1 MRLVQKRI
9 ILSGYRMRKAEE
21 ILALLSDVYGVSP
34 WNLEQIEADVKQA
47 NTEYFYLYEAQALIG
62 FLAIQD
68 LAGELEITQLAV
80 KKAYQGQGWA
90 NQLMEFLVDRPE
102 RIFLEVRASNQ
113 VARALYEKHG
123 FLPVGQRK
131 NYYQNPVEDAILM
144 AREGK

>member
-1 MRLVQKRI
+1 M
-9 ILSGYRMRKAEE
+9 GKAEE
-21 ILALLSDVYGVSP
+21 LLDLLSDVYGLSP
-34 WNLEQIEADVKQA
+34 WNLEQIEADLKQA

-80 KKAYQGQGWA
+80 KKAYQGQGLA
-90 NQLMEFLVDRPE
+90 NQLMEFLADRPE

>member
-1 MRLVQKRI
+1 MK
-9 ILSGYRMRKAEE
+9 KAEE
-21 ILALLSDVYGVSP
+21 LLALLSDVYGLSP
-34 WNLEQIEADVKQA
+34 WNLEQIEVDLKQA

-80 KKAYQGQGWA
+80 KKAYQGQGLA
-90 NQLMEFLVDRPE
+90 NQLMEFLADRPE

>member
-1 MRLVQKRI
+1 M
-9 ILSGYRMRKAEE
+9 GKAEE
-21 ILALLSDVYGVSP
+21 LLDLLSDVYGLSP
-34 WNLEQIEADVKQA
+34 WNLEQIEADLKQV

-80 KKAYQGQGWA
+80 KKAYQGQGLA
-90 NQLMEFLVDRPE
+90 NQLMEFLSDRPE

-123 FLPVGQRK
+123 FLPVGQRM

>member
-1 MRLVQKRI
+1 M
-9 ILSGYRMRKAEE
+9 GKAEE
-21 ILALLSDVYGVSP
+21 LLDLLSDVYGLSP
-34 WNLEQIEADVKQA
+34 WNLEQIEADLKQV

-80 KKAYQGQGWA
+80 KKAYQGQGLA
-90 NQLMEFLVDRPE
+90 NQLMEFLADRPE
-102 RIFLEVRASNQ
+102 RSFLEVRASNQ

>member
-1 MRLVQKRI
+1 M
-9 ILSGYRMRKAEE
+9 GKAEE
-21 ILALLSDVYGVSP
+21 LLDLLSDVYGLSP
-34 WNLEQIEADVKQA
+34 WNLEQIEADLKQV

-62 FLAIQD
+62 FLALQD

-80 KKAYQGQGWA
+80 KKAYQGQGLA
-90 NQLMEFLVDRPE
+90 NQLMEFLSDRPE

-144 AREGK
+144 AREGKENV

>member
-1 MRLVQKRI
+1 MK
-9 ILSGYRMRKAEE
+9 KAEE
-21 ILALLSDVYGVSP
+21 ILALLSDVYGLSP
-34 WNLEQIEADVKQA
+34 WNLEQIEADLKQA

-62 FLAIQD
+62 FLALQD

-80 KKAYQGQGWA
+80 KKAYQGQGLA
-90 NQLMEFLVDRPE
+90 NQLMEFLSDRPE

>member
-1 MRLVQKRI
+1 M
-9 ILSGYRMRKAEE
+9 GKAEE
-21 ILALLSDVYGVSP
+21 LLDLLSDVYGLSP
-34 WNLEQIEADVKQA
+34 WNLEQIEADLKQV

-80 KKAYQGQGWA
+80 KKAYQGQGLA
-90 NQLMEFLVDRPE
+90 NQLMEFLADRPE
-102 RIFLEVRASNQ
+102 GIFLEVRASNQ

>member
-1 MRLVQKRI
+1 M
-9 ILSGYRMRKAEE
+9 GKAEE
-21 ILALLSDVYGVSP
+21 LLDLLSDVYGLSP
-34 WNLEQIEADVKQA
+34 WNLEQIEADLKQV

-80 KKAYQGQGWA
+80 KKAYQGQGLA
-90 NQLMEFLVDRPE
+90 NQLMGFLADRPE
-102 RIFLEVRASNQ
+102 RLFLEVRVSNK

-123 FLPVGQRK
+123 FQPVGQRK

-144 AREGK
+144 VREGK

>member
-1 MRLVQKRI
+1 MK
-9 ILSGYRMRKAEE
+9 KAEE
-21 ILALLSDVYGVSP
+21 LLALLSDVYGLSP
-34 WNLEQIEADVKQA
+34 WNLEQIEADLKQA

-62 FLAIQD
+62 FLALQD

-80 KKAYQGQGWA
+80 KKAYQGQGLA
-90 NQLMEFLVDRPE
+90 NQLMEFLSDRPE

-113 VARALYEKHG
+113 VARDLYEKHG

>member
-1 MRLVQKRI
+1 
-9 ILSGYRMRKAEE
+9 MRKAEE

-34 WNLEQIEADVKQA
+34 WNLEQIEADLKQA
-47 NTEYFYLYEAQALIG
+47 NTEYFYLYDDQDLIG
-62 FLAIQD
+62 FLALQD

-80 KKAYQGQGWA
+80 KKAYQGQGLA
-90 NQLMEFLVDRPE
+90 NQLMGFLADRPE
-102 RIFLEVRASNQ
+102 RLFLEVRVSNK

-123 FLPVGQRK
+123 FQPVGQRK

>member
-1 MRLVQKRI
+1 M
-9 ILSGYRMRKAEE
+9 GKAEE
-21 ILALLSDVYGVSP
+21 LLDLLSDVYGLSP
-34 WNLEQIEADVKQA
+34 WNLEQIEADLKQV

-80 KKAYQGQGWA
+80 KKAYQGQGLA
-90 NQLMEFLVDRPE
+90 NQLMEFLADRPE

>member
-1 MRLVQKRI
+1 M
-9 ILSGYRMRKAEE
+9 GKAEE
-21 ILALLSDVYGVSP
+21 LLDLLSDVYGLSP
-34 WNLEQIEADVKQA
+34 WNLEQIEADLKQV

-80 KKAYQGQGWA
+80 KKAYQGQGLA
-90 NQLMEFLVDRPE
+90 NQLMEFLADRPE

-144 AREGK
+144 AREGKENV

>member
-1 MRLVQKRI
+1 MK
-9 ILSGYRMRKAEE
+9 KAEE
-21 ILALLSDVYGVSP
+21 LLALLSDVYGLSP
-34 WNLEQIEADVKQA
+34 WNLEQIEADLKQV

-80 KKAYQGQGWA
+80 KKAYQGQGLA
-90 NQLMEFLVDRPE
+90 NQLMEFLADRPE

>member
-1 MRLVQKRI
+1 MK
-9 ILSGYRMRKAEE
+9 KAEE
-21 ILALLSDVYGVSP
+21 IFALLSDVYGVSP
-34 WNLEQIEADVKQA
+34 WNLEQIEADLKQA
-47 NTEYFYLYEAQALIG
+47 NTEYFYLYDDQILIG
-62 FLAIQD
+62 FLALQD

-80 KKAYQGQGWA
+80 KKAHQGLGLA
-90 NQLMEFLVDRPE
+90 NQLMEFLADRPE

-123 FLPVGQRK
+123 FQPVGQRK

>member
-1 MRLVQKRI
+1 MK
-9 ILSGYRMRKAEE
+9 KAEE

>member
-1 MRLVQKRI
+1 MK
-9 ILSGYRMRKAEE
+9 KAEE
-21 ILALLSDVYGVSP
+21 IFALLSDVYGVSP
-34 WNLEQIEADVKQA
+34 WNLEQIEADLKQA
-47 NTEYFYLYEAQALIG
+47 NTEYFYLYDDQILIG
-62 FLAIQD
+62 FLALQA

-80 KKAYQGQGWA
+80 KKAYQGQGLA
-90 NQLMEFLVDRPE
+90 NQLMGFLADRPE

-123 FLPVGQRK
+123 FQPVGQRK

>member
-1 MRLVQKRI
+1 MK
-9 ILSGYRMRKAEE
+9 KAEE

-34 WNLEQIEADVKQA
+34 WNLEQIEADLKQA

-80 KKAYQGQGWA
+80 KKAYQGQGLA
-90 NQLMEFLVDRPE
+90 NQLMGFLADRPE

>member
-1 MRLVQKRI
+1 MK
-9 ILSGYRMRKAEE
+9 KAEE
-21 ILALLSDVYGVSP
+21 LLALLSDVYGLSP
-34 WNLEQIEADVKQA
+34 WNLEQIEVDLKQA

-80 KKAYQGQGWA
+80 KKAYQGQGLA
-90 NQLMEFLVDRPE
+90 NQLMEFLADRPE

-144 AREGK
+144 AREGKENV

>member
-1 MRLVQKRI
+1 M
-9 ILSGYRMRKAEE
+9 GKAEE
-21 ILALLSDVYGVSP
+21 LLDLLSDVYGLSP
-34 WNLEQIEADVKQA
+34 WNLEQIEADLKQV

-80 KKAYQGQGWA
+80 KKAYQGQGLA
-90 NQLMEFLVDRPE
+90 NQLMEFLADRPE

-144 AREGK
+144 ASEWR

>member
-1 MRLVQKRI
+1 MKISQ
-9 ILSGYRMRKAEE
+9 E
-21 ILALLSDVYGVSP
+21 IYALLSDVYGLSP

-80 KKAYQGQGWA
+80 KKAYQGQGLA
-90 NQLMEFLVDRPE
+90 NQLMEFLADRPE

-131 NYYQNPVEDAILM
+131 NYYQNPVEVAILM

>member
-1 MRLVQKRI
+1 M
-9 ILSGYRMRKAEE
+9 GKAEE
-21 ILALLSDVYGVSP
+21 LLDLLSDVYGLSP
-34 WNLEQIEADVKQA
+34 WNLEQIEADLKQA

-80 KKAYQGQGWA
+80 KKAYQGQGLA
-90 NQLMEFLVDRPE
+90 NQLMEFLADRPE

-144 AREGK
+144 VREGK

>member
-1 MRLVQKRI
+1 
-9 ILSGYRMRKAEE
+9 MRKAEE
-21 ILALLSDVYGVSP
+21 ILALLSDVYGLSP
-34 WNLEQIEADVKQA
+34 WNLEQIEADLKQA

-62 FLAIQD
+62 FLALQD

-80 KKAYQGQGWA
+80 KKAYQGQGLA
-90 NQLMEFLVDRPE
+90 NQLMGFLADRPE

>member
-1 MRLVQKRI
+1 MK
-9 ILSGYRMRKAEE
+9 KAEE

-80 KKAYQGQGWA
+80 KKAYQGQGLA
-90 NQLMEFLVDRPE
+90 NQLMGFLADRPE

>member
-1 MRLVQKRI
+1 MK
-9 ILSGYRMRKAEE
+9 KAEE
-21 ILALLSDVYGVSP
+21 LLDLLSDVYGLSP
-34 WNLEQIEADVKQA
+34 WNLEQIEADLKQV

-80 KKAYQGQGWA
+80 KKAYQGQGLA
-90 NQLMEFLVDRPE
+90 NQLMEFLADRPE

>member
-1 MRLVQKRI
+1 MKISQ
-9 ILSGYRMRKAEE
+9 E
-21 ILALLSDVYGVSP
+21 IYALLSDVYGLSP

-80 KKAYQGQGWA
+80 KKAYQGQGLA
-90 NQLMEFLVDRPE
+90 NQLMEFLTDRPE

>member
-1 MRLVQKRI
+1 
-9 ILSGYRMRKAEE
+9 MRKAEE

-34 WNLEQIEADVKQA
+34 WNLEQIEADLKQA

-80 KKAYQGQGWA
+80 KKAYQGQGLA
-90 NQLMEFLVDRPE
+90 NQLMGFLADRPE

-113 VARALYEKHG
+113 VAKALYEKHG